1 MIEEI
6 SAETLR
12 KDFPIF
18 ERTIGGK
25 KLVYLDNAATSQ
37 KPIQVISKIEE
48 FYKMHNANIHRSVHL
63 LSHEATVEYEEAH
76 KKVARFI
83 NANSWQEIIFVRNA
97 TEGIN
102 LIAYSLGLN
111 SLKEGDE
118 IIIAISEHHSNLVPW
133 QFVARK
139 TGAKLKYIDINDDY
153 TLSIDNYKKLLT
165 EKTKIVSIGHVS
177 NITGVINPVK
187 EIVSLAKRVGAITI
201 VDGAQGLPHLK
212 VDVQDIGCDFYVG
225 TGHKMCGPT
234 GIGFVYGKKEILE
247 EMEPF
252 LYGGDMIDNVTTEGS
267 TWNELPWKFEAG
279 TANIDGGIGLGATVD
294 YLSSIGMENVEKI
307 EKEITAYALERLS
320 SIKGI
325 KLFTPNKV
333 EGRLGVFSF
342 VVDGV
347 HPHDI
352 AYILDNEGVA
362 IRSGHHCAQPLLNR
376 IGADTGTARI
386 STYIYN
392 TKEDIDIAVKA
403 IEKVKSVF
411 KV

>member
-1 MIEEI
+1 MMKEFSPEVI
-6 SAETLR
+6 R
-12 KDFPIF
+12 NDFPIF
-18 ERTIGGK
+18 ERRIRGK

-48 FYKMHNANIHRSVHL
+48 FYKMHNANIHRSIHL
-63 LSHEATVEYEEAH
+63 LSYEATVEYEEAH

-83 NANSWQEIIFVRNA
+83 NAKSWQEIVFVRNA

-102 LIAYSLGLN
+102 LIAYSLALN
-111 SLKEGDE
+111 RLREGDE
-118 IIIAISEHHSNLVPW
+118 IIISISEHHSNLVPW
-133 QFVARK
+133 QFVAKK

-153 TLSIDNYKKLLT
+153 TLSIEDYRKLLT
-165 EKTKIVSIGHVS
+165 ERTKIVSIGHVS

-187 EIVSLAKRVGAITI
+187 EIVSLAKEVGAITV

-247 EMEPF
+247 EIEPF
-252 LYGGDMIDNVTTEGS
+252 LYGGDMIDTVTIEGS

-279 TANIDGGIGLGATVD
+279 TANIAGGIGLGAAVD

-307 EKEITAYALERLS
+307 EREITAYTLERLS
-320 SIKGI
+320 EIKGI
-325 KLFTPNKV
+325 KLFSPNKV
-333 EGRLGVFSF
+333 DGRLGVFSF
-342 VVDGV
+342 VIDGV

-352 AYILDNEGVA
+352 AYILDREGIA

-376 IGADTGTARI
+376 IGAGAGTARI

-392 TKEDIDIAVKA
+392 TKEDIDIAIEA